1 MKFLLDEH
9 IDPAIARGL
18 LRLDS
23 RLEILEA
30 RQVMPGT
37 PDPELLEW
45 AAQNGY
51 ILVTRD
57 INTLVGDAY
66 ERIEAGIQTEG
77 VLVVRWN
84 TSIGEVIRELWLILS
99 NSEASEWANQVTY
112 IPL

>member
-18 LRLDS
+18 LRLDPS
-23 RLEILEA
+23 VEVLEV

-37 PDPELLEW
+37 PDPGLLEW
-45 AAQNGY
+45 AAHNGY

-57 INTLVGDAY
+57 VNTLVGDAY
-66 ERIEAGIQTEG
+66 ERIEAGIHTEG
-77 VLVVRWN
+77 VLVTRWN
-84 TSIGEVIRELWLILS
+84 ASIGEVVRELWLIVR
-99 NSEASEWANQVTY
+99 NSHSDEWANQVTY